1 MAVRTVDIA
10 LMLSGEKPFNDQ
22 IKSVNSNLSV
32 LKSEMAA
39 VSAEFKGNENSVSAL
54 SAKNKILQD
63 QYEQQKEAVRAL
75 EVELERVAKA
85 EGEDSAAADRLRR
98 QLNYTRAAVVKTKDA
113 LDENSK
119 ALSRAEK
126 PYARLEASFVQLRRK
141 VSDFKKDISEH
152 TQLLQAAAKG
162 SASLAKAYLKIG
174 TAATTA
180 FTATSAIIL
189 SAAKTLISFA
199 SEAADAAKAAKD
211 AGYELTAV
219 QQQWLEY
226 SNILTNLD
234 ESASA
239 AKAALGSILLPMLG
253 ELSTK
258 GTHLLFEFSDA
269 MEAAAGD
276 PEAMG
281 RVITEYVAKFA
292 EALKE
297 ALPEIRELAKTL
309 LEGIGEGLDE
319 NGDQLLDDA
328 MEIVSM
334 LLDGIIS
341 AAPRLGDG
349 ARQIIGRLISSL
361 ASQGP
366 DILDAGLQILLGILQ
381 GFLDGLPE
389 FVANLPEMISRIV
402 RAIIDLIP
410 AFLDVGGQIVSG
422 IWNGIV
428 SGWGSLVSGVVGLF
442 NDLLASIRGDQEIH
456 SPSRK
461 WGRMLGAPMAQGVG
475 VDFKSAMKQVR
486 RDISAEL
493 DPSLFPKL
501 GGWDVP
507 SVPGSSP
514 AAGSGGT
521 VSSRTVNGGI
531 NIVVNAAPGQS
542 ASEIADEV
550 MQRMQN
556 ENETETE
563 VFV

>member
-1 MAVRTVDIA
+1 MAVRTISTE
-10 LMLSGEKPFNDQ
+10 LELTGEKTFNDQ
-22 IKSVNSNLSV
+22 MKAVNSNLKT
-32 LKSEMAA
+32 LKSDMAA
-39 VSAEFKGNENSVSAL
+39 VSAEFKGNENSVAAL
-54 SAKNKILQD
+54 TAKNKVLQE
-63 QYEQQKEAVRAL
+63 QYAQQKEKVRAL
-75 EVELERVAKA
+75 NEELKRNVAA
-85 EGEDSAAADRLRR
+85 YGEDSAAADRARQ
-98 QLNYTRAAVVKTKDA
+98 QLNYAKADLAKFSNEIEK
-113 LDENSK
+113 NNK
-119 ALSRAEK
+119 ALAELTSPTK
-126 PYARLEASFVQLRRK
+126 RLASSFSSLKNK
-141 VSDFKKDISEH
+141 VKDLGKDISDH
-152 TQLLQAAAKG
+152 TKLLQLAAKG
-162 SASLAKAYLKIG
+162 SKELTALLAKGGVAAF
-174 TAATTA
+174 AATGAAA
-180 FTATSAIIL
+180 FA
-189 SAAKTLISFA
+189 AAKTLISFA
-199 SEAADAAKAAKD
+199 SESAAAAKAAKD

-258 GTHLLFEFSDA
+258 GTQLLFEFSDA

-281 RVITEYVAKFA
+281 RVIIEYVAKFA

-297 ALPEIRELAKTL
+297 ALPEIRELAKNL
-309 LEGIGEGLDE
+309 LDGIGEGLDE
-319 NGDQLLDDA
+319 HGDQLLDDA
-328 MEIVSM
+328 IKIISM

-341 AAPRLGDG
+341 AAPRLGEG
-349 ARQIIGRLISSL
+349 AGQLIARLSTEL
-361 ASQGP
+361 AAQGP
-366 DILDAGLQILLGILQ
+366 AVLEAGLQLLLGILQ
-381 GFLDGLPE
+381 GFAEGLPE
-389 FVANLPEMISRIV
+389 FIEELPEMIDQIFRT
-402 RAIIDLIP
+402 LISLAP
-410 AFLDVGGQIVSG
+410 QFLDVGKQIVSG
-422 IWNGIV
+422 IWNGLK
-428 SGWGSLVSGVVGLF
+428 SAWSSLVSGVTGLF
-442 NDLLASIRGDQEIH
+442 NDLISSVRGDQEIH

-475 VDFKSAMKQVR
+475 VDFKAAMKQVR

-493 DPSLFPKL
+493 DPSSFPKL
-501 GGWDVP
+501 GGWDIP
-507 SVPGSSP
+507 SVPGSAP

>member
-32 LKSEMAA
+32 LRSEMAA

-54 SAKNKILQD
+54 SAKNKVLQD
-63 QYEQQKEAVRAL
+63 QYNQQKEAVRAL

-152 TQLLQAAAKG
+152 TQLLQLAAKG
-162 SASLAKAYLKIG
+162 SKELAALLAKGGVAAF
-174 TAATTA
+174 AATGAAA
-180 FTATSAIIL
+180 FA
-189 SAAKTLISFA
+189 AAKTLISFA
-199 SEAADAAKAAKD
+199 SESAAAAKAAKD

-234 ESASA
+234 ESANA

-253 ELSTK
+253 DLSTK
-258 GTHLLFEFSDA
+258 GTQLLFEFSDA

-281 RVITEYVAKFA
+281 RVVAEYVAKFA

-297 ALPEIRELAKTL
+297 ALPEIRELAKNL
-309 LEGIGEGLDE
+309 LKGIGEGLDE

-341 AAPRLGDG
+341 AAPRLGAG
-349 ARQIIGRLISSL
+349 AGQLIARLSTEL
-361 ASQGP
+361 TAQGP
-366 DILDAGLQILLGILQ
+366 AVLEAGLQLLLGILQ
-381 GFLDGLPE
+381 GFAEGLPE
-389 FVANLPEMISRIV
+389 FIEALPEMIDQIV
-402 RAIIDLIP
+402 RTLISLAP
-410 AFLDVGGQIVSG
+410 QFLDVGKQIVSG
-422 IWNGIV
+422 IWNGLK
-428 SGWGSLVSGVVGLF
+428 SAWGSLVSGVTGLF
-442 NDLLASIRGDQEIH
+442 NDLISSVRGDQEIH

-493 DPSLFPKL
+493 DPSSFPKL
-501 GGWDVP
+501 GGWDIP
-507 SVPGSSP
+507 SVPGSAP
-514 AAGSGGT
+514 AAGEGST

>member
-1 MAVRTVDIA
+1 MAVRTISTE
-10 LMLSGEKPFNDQ
+10 LELTGEKTFNDQ
-22 IKSVNSNLSV
+22 MKAVNSNLKT
-32 LKSEMAA
+32 LKSDMAA
-39 VSAEFKGNENSVSAL
+39 VSAEFKGNENSVAAL
-54 SAKNKILQD
+54 TAKNKVLQD
-63 QYEQQKEAVRAL
+63 QYAQQKEKVRAL
-75 EVELERVAKA
+75 NEELKRNVAA
-85 EGEDSAAADRLRR
+85 YGEDSAAADRARQ
-98 QLNYTRAAVVKTKDA
+98 QLNYAKADLSKFSNEIEK
-113 LDENSK
+113 NNK
-119 ALSRAEK
+119 ALAELTSPTK
-126 PYARLEASFVQLRRK
+126 GLATSFSSLKSK
-141 VSDFKKDISEH
+141 VKDLGKEISDH
-152 TQLLQAAAKG
+152 TKLLQLAAKG
-162 SASLAKAYLKIG
+162 SKELAALLAKGGVAAF
-174 TAATTA
+174 AATGAAA
-180 FTATSAIIL
+180 FA
-189 SAAKTLISFA
+189 AAKTLISFA
-199 SEAADAAKAAKD
+199 SESAAAAKAAKD

-234 ESASA
+234 ESANA

-253 ELSTK
+253 DLSTK
-258 GTHLLFEFSDA
+258 GTQLLFEFSDA

-297 ALPEIRELAKTL
+297 ALPEIRELAKNL

-341 AAPRLGDG
+341 AAPRLGAG
-349 ARQIIGRLISSL
+349 AGQLIARLSTEL
-361 ASQGP
+361 VAQGP
-366 DILDAGLQILLGILQ
+366 AVLEAGLQLLLGILQ
-381 GFLDGLPE
+381 GFAEGLPE
-389 FVANLPEMISRIV
+389 FIEALPEMLDQIV
-402 RAIIDLIP
+402 RTLISLAP
-410 AFLDVGGQIVSG
+410 QFLDVGKQIVSG
-422 IWNGIV
+422 IWNGLK
-428 SGWGSLVSGVVGLF
+428 SAWGSLVSGVTGLF
-442 NDLLASIRGDQEIH
+442 NDLISSVRGDQEIH

-493 DPSLFPKL
+493 DPSSFPKL
-501 GGWDVP
+501 GGWDIP

-514 AAGSGGT
+514 AAGSSGT